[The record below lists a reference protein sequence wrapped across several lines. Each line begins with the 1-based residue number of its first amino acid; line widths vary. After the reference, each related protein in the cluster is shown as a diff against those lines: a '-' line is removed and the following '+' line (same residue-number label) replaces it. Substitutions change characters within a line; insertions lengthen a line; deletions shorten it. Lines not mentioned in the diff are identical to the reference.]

1 MVTWGSA
8 IRSRGRGACPLTP
21 LNWNPH
27 SLLQINPNPT
37 PLPSTQLTLV
47 YNTYV
52 YPPRVEERD
61 SKMDG
66 FKLGVF
72 YSEARINRSTGE
84 LLLYDWSNTKSRL
97 DPDSFA
103 FEKKITFKNV
113 LSYTYPHSSSTQK
126 IWWFLKVIFRFK
138 WVCSTY
144 LKVSVK

>member
-52 YPPRVEERD
+52 YPPREEERD
-61 SKMDG
+61 SKMGG

-72 YSEARINRSTGE
+72 YREARINRSTGE

-97 DPDSFA
+97 DPGS
-103 FEKKITFKNV
+103 IP
-113 LSYTYPHSSSTQK
+113 LPGPHVTS
-126 IWWFLKVIFRFK
+126 
-138 WVCSTY
+138 
-144 LKVSVK
+144 

>member
-1 MVTWGSA
+1 MKW
-8 IRSRGRGACPLTP
+8 L

-52 YPPRVEERD
+52 YPPREEERD
-61 SKMDG
+61 SKMGG

-72 YSEARINRSTGE
+72 YREARINRSTGE

-97 DPDSFA
+97 DPDSWFRGRTGSWVSATNHCFA
-103 FEKKITFKNV
+103 GARGWKD
-113 LSYTYPHSSSTQK
+113 SYVSFTNDPSSTSA
-126 IWWFLKVIFRFK
+126 REP
-138 WVCSTY
+138 
-144 LKVSVK
+144 